1 MGFFFF
7 LMLFSVAQPGMERS
21 IFFGV
26 WRILWIRPETRAK
39 IIRSRYYALALL
51 VNPKFLT

>member
-1 MGFFFF
+1 MGFFF